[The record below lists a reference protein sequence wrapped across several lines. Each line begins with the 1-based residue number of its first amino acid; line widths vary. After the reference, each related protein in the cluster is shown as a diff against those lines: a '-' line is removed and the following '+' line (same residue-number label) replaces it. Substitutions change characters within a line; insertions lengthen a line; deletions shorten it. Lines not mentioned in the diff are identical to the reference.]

1 MSITLTY
8 SGTTLTLPDDYFWQ
22 DENAWNPV
30 EQTAQRTITGSV
42 VISASQRLGG
52 RPITLQPL
60 DDGTAWM
67 PYSMLSTLKLWA
79 AVAGRV
85 MSLTIRGATRSV
97 VFRHHDG
104 SAIEATPIVH
114 YSDVQT
120 VDFYLVTLKFQES

>member
-8 SGTTLTLPDDYFWQ
+8 SGTTLTLPEDYFWQ

-67 PYSMLSTLKLWA
+67 PYSMLSTLKSWA

-85 MSLTIRGATRSV
+85 MSLTIRGSTRSV

-114 YSDVQT
+114 YSDVLSG
-120 VDFYLVTLKFQES
+120 DFYLVTLKFQEV

>member
-8 SGTTLTLPDDYFWQ
+8 LTTTLTLPEDYFWQ
-22 DENAWNPV
+22 DENAWHPV

-67 PYSMLSTLKLWA
+67 QQSMLTTLKSWA

-97 VFRHHDG
+97 IFRHHDG
-104 SAIEATPIVH
+104 SAIEAVPIQH
-114 YSDVQT
+114 FSDVQNA
-120 VDFYLVTLKFQES
+120 DFYLVTLKFQET

>member
-1 MSITLTY
+1 MSITLAY
-8 SGTTLTLPDDYFWQ
+8 STTTLTLPDDYFWQ
-22 DENAWNPV
+22 DENAWHPV

-42 VISASQRLGG
+42 VISAAQRLGG

-60 DDGTAWM
+60 DDSTAWM
-67 PYSMLSTLKLWA
+67 PYSMLSTLRSWA

-85 MSLTIRGATRSV
+85 MNLTIRGVSRSV

-114 YSDVQT
+114 YSDVQSA
-120 VDFYLVTLKFQES
+120 DFYLVTLKFQET